1 MKKLMNNADDFV
13 KEMIEG
19 IYLANQDKL
28 ECVPE
33 INTLYRKDIP
43 AGKVTI
49 MQGSGSGHEPAHI
62 MCVGKGMLDAA
73 CPGKIGRASCRERV

>member
-1 MKKLMNNADDFV
+1 MKKLMNSADDFV

-19 IYLANQDKL
+19 VYLANKEKL
-28 ECVPE
+28 EYVPE

-43 AGKVTI
+43 EGKVTI

-62 MCVGKGMLDAA
+62 MCVGRGMLDAA
-73 CPGKIGRASCRERV
+73 CP